1 MQHFDLAQQGV
12 NRVRLDARPV
22 VTAGVIRPRRQHV
35 GIRRHAQAHDQI
47 VDVLCLAPCAGT
59 RLRRTGRPGRTGR
72 ARTARRAR
80 GGRPRRVPASEGKPS
95 HDALDVLFHPA
106 PQRRPLGVLD
116 AATERKQHAVQ
127 RPARHH
133 LQKSPGLARR
143 RVLVRHR
150 LEQHRQRNPM
160 RRVLE
165 PGRVKDERHVVRGRV
180 APNRRKVTIASLL
193 KVSAGVGHDQMKIA
207 HRTRLLDH
215 VPKLLNVH
223 RAIRVDVRRRPIALG
238 QTRRLRHGDPL
249 PLHRLERNAAV
260 QHLLVEYPPRPLP
273 DSPGIDRQRVEHHR
287 HARQPT
293 VRGLVLRSILLDQ
306 RKEPIEHVAA

>member
-1 MQHFDLAQQGV
+1 
-12 NRVRLDARPV
+12 
-22 VTAGVIRPRRQHV
+22 
-35 GIRRHAQAHDQI
+35 
-47 VDVLCLAPCAGT
+47 
-59 RLRRTGRPGRTGR
+59 
-72 ARTARRAR
+72 
-80 GGRPRRVPASEGKPS
+80 
-95 HDALDVLFHPA
+95 
-106 PQRRPLGVLD
+106 
-116 AATERKQHAVQ
+116 
-127 RPARHH
+127 
-133 LQKSPGLARR
+133 
-143 RVLVRHR
+143 
-150 LEQHRQRNPM
+150 
-160 RRVLE
+160 
-165 PGRVKDERHVVRGRV
+165 
-180 APNRRKVTIASLL
+180 
-193 KVSAGVGHDQMKIA
+193 MKIA

-306 RKEPIEHVAA
+306 RKEPLEYASERASEPASERAFGSFRPGVQNEMDGWRSRQRWSGEVGHLFLHRHRCCRSVTARSPSSTHIELRIMECVGLRVSRFASGRVWQFRRGTGARTGADHDGASAVHSAIVQTDARCWTLDAGRWTLDARRSALDPRPSTLGAGSSTLDARPSTLDARHVPCCCLGRP

>member
-1 MQHFDLAQQGV
+1 M
-12 NRVRLDARPV
+12 
-22 VTAGVIRPRRQHV
+22 
-35 GIRRHAQAHDQI
+35 
-47 VDVLCLAPCAGT
+47 
-59 RLRRTGRPGRTGR
+59 RRTGRPGR
-72 ARTARRAR
+72 ARRARRAR

-180 APNRRKVTIASLL
+180 APNRRKVTC
-193 KVSAGVGHDQMKIA
+193 HDGARVREMAMREDKDGNEGGNEGESNKGTGTKLGDRA
-207 HRTRLLDH
+207 HRTTRS
-215 VPKLLNVH
+215 
-223 RAIRVDVRRRPIALG
+223 RPQNNTNNSNNSNNNSNTSDA
-238 QTRRLRHGDPL
+238 P
-249 PLHRLERNAAV
+249 
-260 QHLLVEYPPRPLP
+260 
-273 DSPGIDRQRVEHHR
+273 SPVC
-287 HARQPT
+287 
-293 VRGLVLRSILLDQ
+293 
-306 RKEPIEHVAA
+306 